1 MVVKQNVFSLALFS
15 SAATVLNSVQP
26 QLHTNAQTM
35 FQPQAASI
43 QPVQA
48 AVQQVTSQ
56 PTQVTSAQATAAQM
70 AAAQVTSAT
79 TTVSPSNI
87 SVAALQTAGLSINPA
102 IVRMLLQECHQLID
116 SVLFISPAVLT
127 RFEFLCR
134 SMLLHWA
141 LSLSFSVPSPPL
153 LSSPV
158 QCPTWLVSPA
168 KSSQMP
174 RDR

>member
-1 MVVKQNVFSLALFS
+1 
-15 SAATVLNSVQP
+15 
-26 QLHTNAQTM
+26 M
-35 FQPQAASI
+35 FQPQAASL

-56 PTQVTSAQATAAQM
+56 QTQVTNAQATTAQM

-102 IVRMLLQECHQLID
+102 IVRMLLQELYQFIV
-116 SVLFISPAVLT
+116 SVLYYVSCGFYT
-127 RFEFLCR
+127 CFGFLRR

-153 LSSPV
+153 PSSPV